1 VYEWSDLKVKS
12 FTRSNAGG
20 NGEDFEDE
28 LRRRRPDDDE
38 GSSRSRSD
46 LARNERSRRFNVP
59 PTEKIM
65 AVTFRN
71 GERIAEEM
79 RWGLIPSWAKELP
92 DYPTHNA
99 RADGIDTKATFRGA
113 WRKGQRCLVIHGG
126 FYEWRRAGK
135 DKQAFAVGMA
145 DDSNMVCAGLWD
157 EWLSPDGELI
167 RSCTIIT
174 TEPNSL
180 IAEIHDRM
188 PVILGKQDWAKWL
201 GEEQA
206 TGAELFAMLRPCPP
220 ERMKM
225 WPVDKRVNSVQN
237 DDAELIKPV
246 TVKPPTPEPPQQP
259 SLF

>member
-1 VYEWSDLKVKS
+1 MCGRVRDPNVYEWSDLKVKP
-12 FTRSNAGG
+12 FTRSDRG
-20 NGEDFEDE
+20 GEDFEDE
-28 LRRRRPDDDE
+28 LRRRSGDDE
-38 GSSRSRSD
+38 GSNGR
-46 LARNERSRRFNVP
+46 RRFNVP

-65 AVTFRN
+65 VVTFKN

-99 RADGIDTKATFRGA
+99 RADSIDTKATFRGA
-113 WRKGQRCLVIHGG
+113 WRRGQRCLVVHGG
-126 FYEWRRAGK
+126 FYEWRRSK
-135 DKQAFAVGMA
+135 TSKQAYAVGMA

-188 PVILGKQDWAKWL
+188 PVILDKTDWAKWL
-201 GEEQA
+201 GEESV
-206 TGAELFAMLRPCPP
+206 TNAELLAMLKPYPS
-220 ERMKM
+220 EKMKM
-225 WPVDKRVNSVQN
+225 WPVDKRVNSVVN
-237 DDAELIKPV
+237 DDPDLIKPV
-246 TVKPPTPEPPQQP
+246 QIKPQAPEPPQQP